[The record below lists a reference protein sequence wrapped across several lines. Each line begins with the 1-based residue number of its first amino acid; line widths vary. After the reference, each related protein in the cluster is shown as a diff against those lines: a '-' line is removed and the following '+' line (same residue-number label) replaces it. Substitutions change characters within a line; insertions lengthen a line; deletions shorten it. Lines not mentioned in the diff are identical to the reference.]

1 MFVETAYIPLQ
12 CLEILQQTLPYITQ
26 GNTAKLHR
34 FSYHFES
41 KIPDTRYQITM
52 KTLCCSVKAIVHK
65 NVEKQ

>member
-34 FSYHFES
+34 FLYHFES
-41 KIPDTRYQITM
+41 KILPSDYHEDFMLFSESHCSQKCR
-52 KTLCCSVKAIVHK
+52 KTVKH
-65 NVEKQ
+65 